1 MQRLHRIQFKFMPDR
16 QPFGLSASIAA
27 NLQAAKMN
35 LIDLTVWSFDGF
47 QLRSWGPSTL
57 WSAQW
62 SGADLCTLVDEA
74 VRFIKLN
81 QVSISWTKDLDAN
94 ASHDIV
100 NRLTLTSVRVTHQA
114 GCLVVR
120 CCLGPWFGWSLV
132 VLLKAKAL
140 EERCTERD
148 TSYDSP
154 MKFEAIQRA
163 TWVYLVKLL
172 LWSIFVPAIYPL
184 QCRKY
189 QKLGERAGK
198 ILWIQASWRVIKS
211 NSYSFR
217 ISSTLDSLDHIS
229 QLASFGFGWPN
240 LR

>member
-1 MQRLHRIQFKFMPDR
+1 
-16 QPFGLSASIAA
+16 
-27 NLQAAKMN
+27 MN

-81 QVSISWTKDLDAN
+81 QVSISEKTKDLDAK

-120 CCLGPWFGWSLV
+120 CCLGPDGSVEAWWFCWRPKPWKND
-132 VLLKAKAL
+132 VLNV
-140 EERCTERD
+140 T
-148 TSYDSP
+148 P
-154 MKFEAIQRA
+154 A
-163 TWVYLVKLL
+163 TIL
-172 LWSIFVPAIYPL
+172 LWSLRQFNVRLEFTWSNCCCEAFLYL
-184 QCRKY
+184 QFIHRNAGNTRSLEKE
-189 QKLGERAGK
+189 LGK
-198 ILWIQASWRVIKS
+198 IFEYRHPGEWLNQSLI
-211 NSYSFR
+211 YGFR
-217 ISSTLDSLDHIS
+217 ISSTLDSWDHIS